1 MKRGHSPGLL
11 LRAVTR
17 VVALVAEGLSEE
29 RLVSLLAR
37 TAAESAG
44 ADVAAIYLQPDQQ
57 LTAPAWRL
65 GGHSGGDFEVLSMLP
80 TVMGTGTGI
89 LAPLFQSAREVYQPD
104 LLDDPDEARSVP
116 HRIPAR
122 SLVGL
127 PVRRRDNRVIGALIL
142 GANCRDAFDDVAL
155 TTFRSVAQLLG
166 VGVDNA
172 RLAAAQQRERRVAVE
187 SQATLGTLL
196 ESVSSGIAVV
206 ENDGTLRLCNQA
218 LHDLFGFVGKTAGLP
233 QDEVFSTCT
242 NKPSDVDAF
251 AARLGELVAEPSQV
265 DESEWELA
273 TDPPRIVQR
282 YSAPMRNQV
291 GEIVGR
297 VDVYTEVTEER
308 RLYTQLLNSEK
319 LRAIGEMASGVA
331 HDFNN
336 LLASILGQVELLH
349 PDELPPT
356 TREAIALIRQS
367 ALDGARIVRN
377 LQGLARPRADTL
389 STSADLNETVQA
401 ALEMAR
407 PRWAGAALRG
417 QGAIEV
423 RLDLADSASLSR
435 VAIDPAELREVLLNL
450 LFNAADAM
458 PNGGRIEIATRPGQ
472 KVKTADLI
480 VQDSGH
486 GMPESVRARIFEP
499 FFSTKGPK
507 GSGLGLAVAYSI
519 ITRRGGQI
527 TVESAVDQGTAFTL
541 TLPYVPI
548 TGMPAQALPP
558 GSLDLAQ
565 APTTPATSAA
575 ARATSAAASRTSPAA
590 PGTSAAKSGVSAAP
604 GVGGSTAQRSARP
617 PVAPMS
623 ASIRGA
629 RILAADDEPGLV
641 AIVRQL
647 MQRSGAEVTI
657 ANGGPAALV
666 EIRQPGAK
674 FDVVITDLDMPEV
687 DGWAVAGAVKAHS
700 PETHVVMLTGWAGD
714 LAPEDYLKR
723 GVDVVLAKPCSRA
736 ELEAAI
742 GELLAVKPATGF
754 DLLLVDD
761 EPAFARAVRDLLTLQ
776 GHQVTVV
783 DSAAAAL
790 EQTAGHRFD
799 AVLTDY
805 SLGEVTGAELA
816 ERLDERGT
824 DVFVVLVTGYAT
836 EIDDPSLMS
845 RGIDA
850 VVPKPCRGEDLRQVL
865 ARVPSQS

>member
-1 MKRGHSPGLL
+1 M
-11 LRAVTR
+11 T
-17 VVALVAEGLSEE
+17 EE

-37 TAAESAG
+37 TAGESVG
-44 ADVAAIYLQPDQQ
+44 ADLVAIYLQPDQQ
-57 LTAPAWRL
+57 LTEPAWRL
-65 GGHSGGDFEVLSMLP
+65 GGHSGGDPEVLSMLP
-80 TVMGTGTGI
+80 SVMGTGSGV
-89 LAPLFQSAREVYQPD
+89 LAPLFQSAREVYEPD
-104 LLDDPDEARSVP
+104 LLDDPEESASVP
-116 HRIPAR
+116 QRVPAR

-127 PVRRRDNRVIGALIL
+127 PVRRRDNRLIGALIL
-142 GANCRDAFDDVAL
+142 GADCRDAFDAATL
-155 TTFRSVAQLLG
+155 TTLRAVSQLLG
-166 VGVDNA
+166 VAVDNA
-172 RLAAAQQRERRVAVE
+172 RLAASQQRERRVAVE

-206 ENDGTLRLCNQA
+206 ELDGTLRLCNQA
-218 LHDLFGFVGKTAGLP
+218 LHDLFGFVGKTTGVP
-233 QDEVFSTCT
+233 QAEIFSSAAV
-242 NKPSDVDAF
+242 KPSDVEGF
-251 AARLGELVAEPSQV
+251 VARLRELLAEPSQV

-273 TDPPRIVQR
+273 TEPPRIVQR

-297 VDVYTEVTEER
+297 VDVYTEITEER
-308 RLYTQLLNSEK
+308 RLYTQLLSSEK

-349 PDELPPT
+349 PEELPLT
-356 TREAIALIRQS
+356 TREAITTIRQS

-377 LQGLARPRADTL
+377 LQGLARPRADTP
-389 STSADLNETVQA
+389 STTADLNETVRA

-417 QGAIEV
+417 HAAIDV
-423 RLDLADSASLSR
+423 KLDLADAATLSR

-458 PNGGRIEIATRPGQ
+458 PNGGRIEISTRPGQ
-472 KVKTADLI
+472 KPKTADLI
-480 VQDSGH
+480 VRDTGH
-486 GMPESVRARIFEP
+486 GMPEAVRARIFEP

-527 TVESAVDQGTAFTL
+527 SVDSVVDQGTTFTL

-548 TGMPAQALPP
+548 TSVPAPAVPP
-558 GSLDLAQ
+558 PVSE
-565 APTTPATSAA
+565 PVEPPPTPAPPTAGVAA
-575 ARATSAAASRTSPAA
+575 AP
-590 PGTSAAKSGVSAAP
+590 
-604 GVGGSTAQRSARP
+604 P
-617 PVAPMS
+617 PVASVS

-629 RILAADDEPGLV
+629 RILVADDEPGLV

-657 ANGGPAALV
+657 AHGGPAAL
-666 EIRQPGAK
+666 EALRQPGAK

-687 DGWAVAGAVKAHS
+687 DGWAVAGAVKSHS
-700 PETHVVMLTGWAGD
+700 LKTHVVMLTGWAGD
-714 LAPEDYLKR
+714 LAPDDFLKR

-742 GELLAVKPATGF
+742 GGLLTAKPTTGL
-754 DLLLVDD
+754 DVLLVDD

-776 GHQVTVV
+776 GHHVTVV

-790 EQTAGHRFD
+790 EHTAAHRFD

-836 EIDDPSLMS
+836 EIDDPSLLS

-850 VVPKPCRGEDLRQVL
+850 VVPKPCRGDDLRQVL
-865 ARVPSQS
+865 ARVPSRP